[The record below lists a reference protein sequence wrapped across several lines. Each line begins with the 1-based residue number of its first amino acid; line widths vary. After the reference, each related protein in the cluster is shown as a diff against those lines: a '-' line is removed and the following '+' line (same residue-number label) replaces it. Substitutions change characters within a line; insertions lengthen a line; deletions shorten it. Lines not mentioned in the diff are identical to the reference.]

1 MSGGKPSPAKKRKAP
16 AAAAAAAAGTKKL
29 SAGVGA
35 LLARLEATNAGF
47 LEASAQQTVAAQLKA
62 QQSAAAR
69 VMAEELAAKA
79 TSPSLASLPVD
90 KAELARRAERRARFQ
105 VRSWECLPAKWFT
118 VPRRMVGYGNV
129 ASSCCRHALARQ
141 HASPYPC
148 MLVTAPHGRKSR
160 QLRRLRR
167 VSR

>member
-16 AAAAAAAAGTKKL
+16 AAATAAAAGSKKL

-69 VMAEELAAKA
+69 VMAEEMAAKA

-90 KAELARRAERRARFQ
+90 NAELARRAERRARFQ
-105 VRSWECLPAKWFT
+105 VQYH
-118 VPRRMVGYGNV
+118 VGAWQLAGGSAAV
-129 ASSCCRHALARQ
+129 A
-141 HASPYPC
+141 
-148 MLVTAPHGRKSR
+148 T
-160 QLRRLRR
+160 
-167 VSR
+167 